1 MIDKQFIITP
11 DEWTES
17 ELNTP
22 ADEPTEWPEEPG
34 DEQCASLIERAEHAL
49 LVKPQGH
56 CVRVPHPDGSVW
68 DV

>member
-17 ELNTP
+17 AEN
-22 ADEPTEWPEEPG
+22 EPEEWPEEPG
-34 DEQCASLIERAEHAL
+34 DERCASLIERAAHAL